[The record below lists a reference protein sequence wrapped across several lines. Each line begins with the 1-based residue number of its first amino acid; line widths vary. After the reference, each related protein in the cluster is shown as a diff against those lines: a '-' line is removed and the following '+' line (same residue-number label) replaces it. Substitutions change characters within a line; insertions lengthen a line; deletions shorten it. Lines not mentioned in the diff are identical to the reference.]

1 MGIVMQVSFT
11 ASLDTKRAQ
20 YAIGR
25 VSAHTPWR
33 AVDRELGEAER
44 EIAIRSLVREA
55 EEYGADGVVEIAFAV
70 EACKGAECEGVKLHR
85 LVATGRAVRLALAA

>member
-11 ASLDTKRAQ
+11 ASLDTERAQ

-33 AVDRELGEAER
+33 AIDRELGEEER

-55 EEYGADGVVEIAFAV
+55 EEYGAEGVVEIAFAV
-70 EACKGAECEGVKLHR
+70 EACNGGECEGVKLHR
-85 LVATGRAVRLALAA
+85 LVATGRAVKLALAA

>member
-11 ASLDTKRAQ
+11 ASLNTERAQ
-20 YAIGR
+20 YTIGR

-33 AVDRELGEAER
+33 PADRALGELDR
-44 EIAIRSLVREA
+44 EIAMRALVREA
-55 EEYGADGVVEIAFAV
+55 EEYGADGVVEVAYAE
-70 EACKGAECEGVKLHR
+70 EACHGCECEGVNLHR

>member
-20 YAIGR
+20 YTIGR

-33 AVDRELGEAER
+33 GVDRELGEADR
-44 EIAIRSLVREA
+44 EIALGALVREA
-55 EEYGADGVVEIAFAV
+55 EEYGADGVVEIAYAV
-70 EACKGAECEGVKLHR
+70 EECKGSACEGLRLHR
-85 LVATGRAVRLALAA
+85 LVATGRAVKLALAA